1 MQRYTGAGH
10 NAGFG
15 GGVPGRGVV
24 AGGREKGRL
33 EPSSFHG
40 ANYPANLRRQ
50 PQVAPYKLKLGA
62 PDFYPQ
68 TLSCAEETLTKE
80 YVQSGYKDTVEG
92 IEEAREIVLSQIPYL
107 SKPDIATKCK
117 EALKKRFRAINESRA
132 QKRKAGQVY
141 GVPLSGSL
149 LTKPGMYPEQMHSNE
164 DTRRKWIEALVQ
176 PNRRLW
182 SLAEQVPRGFRRKS
196 LFNYLIRYNVPL
208 LRASWL
214 VKVTY
219 LNQVQTSSNN
229 VSSAAP
235 DSLRSQH
242 WTKDVIEYL
251 QLLLDELCSK
261 NGFFG
266 LPSSQEQ
273 SLPCLVAGDSPIKLK
288 TGASPASADV
298 EEPSLHFKWSY
309 MIRIV
314 QCHLMEQLLVPS
326 LLIEWVFN
334 QLQERDSTEVL
345 ELLLPIVLSLVDT
358 ITLSQ
363 TYIHMLVEI
372 LIQRLSD
379 ASPGSLSVKNNP
391 KRSSITSALVELLQ
405 YLILAVPDTF
415 VSLDCFPLPSV
426 VAPDV
431 YGKGALLKIAGG
443 GKIAS
448 SRRQNASRHLSCGYA
463 ICSVQR
469 RASDLSLVANPNLQV
484 RGAANV
490 VQALDKALV
499 TGNLTAAYTSVF
511 NYLSDTLMEET
522 WIKEVSPCLRSSLMW
537 MGAVELSL
545 VCSVFFICEW
555 ATCTFRD
562 CRTSQCQNVK
572 FSGSKDFSQVYMAVS
587 LLKDKMNEINNLSSS
602 KSSSQLAMKDHLKSG
617 TLNHSSIK
625 VTAMET
631 ASGFRDSTG
640 SIDENNKK
648 DIFSS
653 PGPLHD
659 IIVCWLDQ
667 HEISDASG
675 FKSVDVFMTE
685 LIRSGIFYPQTYV
698 RQLIVSGITIWNDS
712 LFDLENKTRHYKILK
727 HLPGFCL
734 FNILEEAKIAEDQV
748 LYEIVSTY
756 SSERRLVLSELSSGL
771 ATDANVEG
779 RVPLSSCLQKQPDLL
794 MDSTDDNHGRVAVQ
808 VEEVKLMI
816 SGREETK
823 KTKKGQTDLVD
834 SEEDVGHA
842 KTGCKDSSRTK
853 RQKLDKNVFPFQ
865 GSPLVQSDEEDFWWV
880 RKEQKQELFTVETIH
895 QSIEQTSGGKA
906 TVVQKTQNIAQL
918 AAARIDG
925 SQGAS
930 TSHVC
935 DNNLSCPHH
944 KPGTNSDILKDADHM
959 SMLTLAEVGKSLKR
973 LRLFERRSISIW
985 LLKSIKQLIEGDEV
999 KHSKANNS
1007 ISASTVQHSGKIASG
1022 WRFGEDELLSVL
1034 YIMDTC
1040 CDLLSSVRLL
1050 IWLLSKIYIGMTT
1063 SGQVG
1068 RGVMHPKHKENQVF
1082 QVAEAFLFSSLL
1094 RYENILIAMDLLPE
1108 VLSVSMNRTVHKS
1121 GERQST
1127 SVAFAY
1133 ARYFLRKYRDV
1144 TSVARWER
1152 NFRSTSDKRLLAELD
1167 SGKSITGDSII
1178 SGISSG
1184 EELDGHVHKKLNGK
1198 AGVLPSMK
1206 EIVQRQTDEF
1216 LRNLRENNATAPK
1229 NPSFSETEDSYQTA
1243 HDIVLGLADCI
1254 RQNGGANP
1262 DGDHSLV
1269 ASAVSAIVDNAG
1281 HAVAKHL
1288 DISGGNNPGVTSI
1301 NSLNLIQH
1309 ILDIHINSL
1318 ALLRETLGDR
1328 FSRIFEI
1335 SLAVEASSAVA
1346 ASFALP
1352 KAHRSQQ
1359 SSETHDESGNHA
1371 NEVPSNPSK
1380 CFNVKAVKVSAAVS
1394 ALVVG
1399 AIIYGV
1405 VSLERMMVVL
1415 RLKEGLDI
1423 LQFLRI
1429 SKASTNGVTHSI
1441 GNFKIDSSTEVLVH
1455 WFKILIGN
1463 CKTVYNGVIAEILG
1477 DSYVLAFSRLQRTL
1491 PLGIVLPPAYSIFAM
1506 VLWRPYLYDTSTSNH
1521 EDIQLYQSLLGAI
1534 SDITRHQ
1541 PFRDVC
1547 FRNMH
1552 LFYDLLAADVGD
1564 SEFAAIV
1571 ELRSPDECLK
1581 ALSPLRA
1588 RVFLNALLDCEIPVT
1603 MRDDG
1608 TYALEPGCAE
1618 ASTKND
1624 VKFPE
1629 RLIEILNVL
1638 QPAKFHWQWVELRLL
1653 LDEQSLIE
1661 KPKNVPYVKALR
1673 SLSPNAENFT
1683 LSEREKGLTEVIL
1696 SRLLV
1701 RPDAAPLYSELIHLL
1716 GKLQESFVMG
1726 IKWFLQGQDVLL
1738 GNNSV
1743 RQQLVNLTQRKGFPM
1758 KTQFWKPWGWS
1769 KLVGYA
1775 NANKSSKRKLEVTSI
1790 EEREVDGLIDSR
1802 KSSNSKSLN
1811 VGTSPE
1817 GHGSTQKY
1825 FTQEALAELVL
1836 PCIDRSSSEFR
1847 FVFAGD
1853 LIKHMGV
1860 ISEHIKATVWNGI
1873 NKLNSSNP
1881 SGNEGLSKPN
1891 GRKGIFSG
1899 SPNIRKHSPVP
1910 NDSTTPSASALRS
1923 SIWLRLQFIIRLLPV
1938 IIADSNMRQT
1948 LASSLLSL
1956 VGTRVVYEDADSL
1969 EPYMDDVLLDC
1980 PSESL
1985 FDRLLC
1991 VLHALLGNS
2000 QPSWLKTKPS
2010 SKPAVKFLRDL
2021 SAIDKEVTKSLQC
2034 ALDRMELPA
2043 TIRRRIQVAMPILP
2057 TSRLSSITC
2066 GPPLL
2071 SSAALSPFQC
2081 STSTAGPHQQFPLN
2095 WIPTNLSSRCKA
2107 ALPSQDPNMEI
2118 DPWTL
2123 LEDGTSC
2130 PNTNSGS
2137 NSANGVT
2144 GDHANLKACSFLK
2157 DSVRVRRTDLTYIG
2171 SLDEDS

>member
-24 AGGREKGRL
+24 AGGREKGRP

-40 ANYPANLRRQ
+40 ANYPLNSRRQ
-50 PQVAPYKLKLGA
+50 PQVAPYKLKCDKEPLNAKLGA

-68 TLSCAEETLTKE
+68 TSNCPEETLTKE

-92 IEEAREIVLSQIPYL
+92 IEEAREIVLSHIPYFC
-107 SKPDIATKCK
+107 KQNIAMKCK

-164 DTRRKWIEALVQ
+164 DTRRKWIEALSQ
-176 PNRRLW
+176 PNRRLL
-182 SLAEQVPRGFRRKS
+182 SLAEHIPRGFRRKS

-219 LNQVQTSSNN
+219 LNQVQLPSDDISS
-229 VSSAAP
+229 VGP
-235 DSLRSQH
+235 DNLRAHH
-242 WTKDVIEYL
+242 WTKDVVEYS
-251 QLLLDELCSK
+251 QQLLDELCSK
-261 NGFFG
+261 NGFSAP
-266 LPSSQEQ
+266 PSSQEQ
-273 SLPCLVAGDSPIKLK
+273 SLPYLIAGDNLTKLK
-288 TGASPASADV
+288 TGVSPAGADFQ
-298 EEPSLHFKWSY
+298 EPSLYFKWSY
-309 MIRIV
+309 MVRII
-314 QCHLMEQLLVPS
+314 QWHLMEQLLVPS

-334 QLQERDSTEVL
+334 QLQERDSAKVL
-345 ELLLPIVLSLVDT
+345 EFLLPIVLALVDT

-363 TYIHMLVEI
+363 THIHILVEI
-372 LIQRLSD
+372 LIQRISD

-391 KRSSITSALVELLQ
+391 KRSFITPALVDLLQ
-405 YLILAVPDTF
+405 HLILAVPDAF
-415 VSLDCFPLPSV
+415 VSLDCFPLPSI

-431 YGKGALLKIAGG
+431 YSKGALLKITGG
-443 GKIAS
+443 GRIVS
-448 SRRQNASRHLSCGYA
+448 SRRQNASPHFSCGYA

-469 RASDLSLVANPNLQV
+469 RASDLSSVANPNLQV
-484 RGAANV
+484 RGSANI

-499 TGNLTAAYTSVF
+499 TGNLRAAYTSVF
-511 NYLSDTLMEET
+511 NCLSDTLMEET
-522 WIKEVSPCLRSSLMW
+522 WIKEVSPCLLSSLMW

-555 ATCTFRD
+555 ATCNFRD

-572 FSGSKDFSQVYMAVS
+572 FSGSKDFSQVYMAIS
-587 LLKDKMNEINNLSSS
+587 LLKNKMDEISNLSSS
-602 KSSSQLAMKDHLKSG
+602 KSSSQLAMNNHLKSS
-617 TLNHSSIK
+617 TQNHSSMK
-625 VTAMET
+625 VTAMQN
-631 ASGFRDSTG
+631 ASGFRDNTN

-667 HEISDASG
+667 HEISDASE
-675 FKSVDVFMTE
+675 FKSVDVFMME
-685 LIRSGIFYPQTYV
+685 LIRNGIFYPQTYV
-698 RQLIVSGITIWNDS
+698 RQLIVSGITNWNDT
-712 LFDLENKTRHYKILK
+712 LFGLERKTRHYKILK

-734 FNILEEAKIAEDQV
+734 FDILEDARIAEDQV
-748 LYEIVSTY
+748 LYEIVSAY

-771 ATDANVEG
+771 DVNVER
-779 RVPLSSCLQKQPDLL
+779 RVPLSSCLHKQTDLQ
-794 MDSTDDNHGRVAVQ
+794 MDSSDDNHGRVIDQ
-808 VEEVKLMI
+808 VEEAKLMI
-816 SGREETK
+816 SGLLNLGYSTLLIESGREEVK
-823 KTKKGQTDLVD
+823 RNQKGQTGLID
-834 SEEDVGHA
+834 SEDDSSYA
-842 KTGCKDSSRTK
+842 KTGCKDSTRTK
-853 RQKLDKNVFPFQ
+853 RQKLDKNMFPFQ
-865 GSPLVQSDEEDFWWV
+865 GFPLVQSDEEEFWWV
-880 RKEQKQELFTVETIH
+880 KKEHKNDLFTVETIQ
-895 QSIEQTSGGKA
+895 QSVKQTNGVKA
-906 TVVQKTQNIAQL
+906 TVVQNTQNLAQL
-918 AAARIDG
+918 AAARIDA

-930 TSHVC
+930 TSHMC
-935 DNNLSCPHH
+935 DNKLSCPHH
-944 KPGTNSDILKDADHM
+944 KPGTDSDILKDVDQM

-973 LRLFERRSISIW
+973 LRLLERRSISIW
-985 LLKSIKQLIEGDEV
+985 LLKSIKELIEGDET
-999 KHSKANNS
+999 KLSKPNNS
-1007 ISASTVQHSGKIASG
+1007 ISAFTVQHSGKIASR
-1022 WRFGEDELLSVL
+1022 WRFGEDDLLSVL

-1040 CDLLSSVRLL
+1040 CDFLSSVRLL
-1050 IWLLSKIYIGMTT
+1050 IWLLSKVHPERST
-1063 SGQVG
+1063 SGQAG
-1068 RGVMHPKHKENQVF
+1068 RGVMQPKHKENQLF
-1082 QVAEAFLFSSLL
+1082 HLPEAFLFSSLL
-1094 RYENILIAMDLLPE
+1094 RYENILLATGLLPE
-1108 VLSVSMNRTVHKS
+1108 VLSVSMDVHKS
-1121 GERQST
+1121 AS
-1127 SVAFAY
+1127 
-1133 ARYFLRKYRDV
+1133 
-1144 TSVARWER
+1144 
-1152 NFRSTSDKRLLAELD
+1152 
-1167 SGKSITGDSII
+1167 
-1178 SGISSG
+1178 
-1184 EELDGHVHKKLNGK
+1184 EELDMHVHQKLNIN

-1206 EIVQRQTDEF
+1206 EIVQRQTEEV
-1216 LRNLRENNATAPK
+1216 LCNLKEKNTTAQK
-1229 NPSFSETEDSYQTA
+1229 SPSYSKKEDSYQTA
-1243 HDIVLGLADCI
+1243 HGVVLGLADCI

-1269 ASAVSAIVDNAG
+1269 VSAVSAIVGNAG
-1281 HAVAKHL
+1281 NAIAKHL
-1288 DISGGNNPGVTSI
+1288 DILGSNYPGVTSS
-1301 NSLNLIQH
+1301 NSSNLIRH
-1309 ILDIHINSL
+1309 TLDVHINSL
-1318 ALLRETLGDR
+1318 SLLKETLGER

-1346 ASFALP
+1346 ASFAPP
-1352 KAHRSQQ
+1352 KAHHSQQ
-1359 SSETHDESGNHA
+1359 SSETHDACGNHA
-1371 NEVPSNPSK
+1371 NDVPGNPTK
-1380 CFNVKAVKVSAAVS
+1380 GFNVKTEKVAAAVS

-1399 AIIYGV
+1399 AIIHGV
-1405 VSLERMMVVL
+1405 VSLERMVVVL

-1423 LQFLRI
+1423 LHFLRI
-1429 SKASTNGVTHSI
+1429 SKGSSNGVTHSI
-1441 GNFKIDSSTEVLVH
+1441 GNFKTDSSTEVLVH

-1491 PLGIVLPPAYSIFAM
+1491 PLGMVLPPAYSIFAM
-1506 VLWRPYLYDTSTSNH
+1506 VLWQPYLYETNTLNH
-1521 EDIQLYQSLLGAI
+1521 EDIQLYQSLLGVV

-1564 SEFAAIV
+1564 LEFAAII

-1588 RVFLNALLDCEIPVT
+1588 RLFLNALLDCEIPVT

-1608 TYALEPGCAE
+1608 TDALEPGCE
-1618 ASTKND
+1618 EVSTKND

-1629 RLIEILNVL
+1629 RLLEILNVL

-1661 KPKNVPYVKALR
+1661 KPKTMPYVKALR

-1683 LSEREKGLTEVIL
+1683 LSEREKGLTEIIL

-1769 KLVGYA
+1769 KLVRYA
-1775 NANKSSKRKLEVTSI
+1775 NANKSSKRKLEVASV
-1790 EEREVDGLIDSR
+1790 EEREVNGLIDSR
-1802 KSSNSKSLN
+1802 KSSTSNSQN
-1811 VGTSPE
+1811 VVRNPE
-1817 GHGSTQKY
+1817 ARGSTQKY
-1825 FTQEALAELVL
+1825 LTQEALAELVL
-1836 PCIDRSSSEFR
+1836 PCIDRSSTEFR
-1847 FVFAGD
+1847 FVFASD

-1860 ISEHIKATVWNGI
+1860 ISEHIKAAVWNGI
-1873 NKLNSSNP
+1873 KLTSSNH
-1881 SGNEGLSKPN
+1881 SGNEGFSKPN
-1891 GRKGIFSG
+1891 GRKGIYSS
-1899 SPNIRKHSPVP
+1899 SPNIGKHSPVP
-1910 NDSTTPSASALRS
+1910 NDSTIPSASALRS

-1948 LASSLLSL
+1948 LASSILSL

-1969 EPYMDDVLLDC
+1969 EPYLDVLFDC

-1991 VLHALLGNS
+1991 VLHALLGS
-2000 QPSWLKTKPS
+2000 SRPSWLKTKPG
-2010 SKPAVKFLRDL
+2010 SKPAVKFSRDL
-2021 SAIDKEVTKSLQC
+2021 SEIDKEVVKSLQC
-2034 ALDRMELPA
+2034 ALDCMELPA

-2057 TSRLSSITC
+2057 SSRLSSITC
-2066 GPPLL
+2066 SPPLL
-2071 SSAALSPFQC
+2071 SSAALLPFHC
-2081 STSTAGPHQQFPLN
+2081 STSTAEPHQQFPLS
-2095 WIPTNLSSRCKA
+2095 WIPTNLSSRCKVE
-2107 ALPSQDPNMEI
+2107 LPSQDPNMEI

-2123 LEDGTSC
+2123 LEDGTNC
-2130 PNTNSGS
+2130 PNANSGS
-2137 NSANGVT
+2137 NSTNGVT
-2144 GDHANLKACSFLK
+2144 GDHTNLKACSWLK
-2157 DSVRVRRTDLTYIG
+2157 GSVRVRRTDLTYIG

>member
-1 MQRYTGAGH
+1 M
-10 NAGFG
+10 
-15 GGVPGRGVV
+15 
-24 AGGREKGRL
+24 GRL
-33 EPSSFHG
+33 FVSG
-40 ANYPANLRRQ
+40 G
-50 PQVAPYKLKLGA
+50 LGA

-182 SLAEQVPRGFRRKS
+182 SLAEQVPRGFRRKL

-334 QLQERDSTEVL
+334 QL
-345 ELLLPIVLSLVDT
+345 
-358 ITLSQ
+358 Q

-602 KSSSQLAMKDHLKSG
+602 KSSSQLAMKDHLKSA

-712 LFDLENKTRHYKILK
+712 LFDLEKKTRHYKILK

-734 FNILEEAKIAEDQV
+734 FNILEEAKIAEDQAGS
-748 LYEIVSTY
+748 LWKF
-756 SSERRLVLSELSSGL
+756 
-771 ATDANVEG
+771 
-779 RVPLSSCLQKQPDLL
+779 CLQKQPDLL

-816 SGREETK
+816 SGLLNLGYSTLLAESGREETK

-973 LRLFERRSISIW
+973 LRLLERRSISIW

-1050 IWLLSKIYIGMTT
+1050 IWLLSKIYIGRTT

-1178 SGISSG
+1178 SGISS
-1184 EELDGHVHKKLNGK
+1184 
-1198 AGVLPSMK
+1198 
-1206 EIVQRQTDEF
+1206 
-1216 LRNLRENNATAPK
+1216 
-1229 NPSFSETEDSYQTA
+1229 
-1243 HDIVLGLADCI
+1243 DCI

-1281 HAVAKHL
+1281 HAIAKHL

-1346 ASFALP
+1346 ASFAPP

-1802 KSSNSKSLN
+1802 KSSNRKSLN

-1860 ISEHIKATVWNGI
+1860 ISEHIKAAVWNGI

-1991 VLHALLGNS
+1991 VLQALLGNS

-2081 STSTAGPHQQFPLN
+2081 STSAAGPHQQFPLN
-2095 WIPTNLSSRCKA
+2095 WIPTNLSRRCKA

>member
-15 GGVPGRGVV
+15 GGVPGRGMV
-24 AGGREKGRL
+24 AGGREKSRP
-33 EPSSFHG
+33 EPSTFHG
-40 ANYPANLRRQ
+40 ANYPPNLRRQ
-50 PQVAPYKLKLGA
+50 PQVAPYKLKCDKEPLNARLGA

-68 TLSCAEETLTKE
+68 TSSCAEETLTKE

-92 IEEAREIVLSQIPYL
+92 IEEAREIVLSQIPYF
-107 SKPDIATKCK
+107 SKPDIAAKCK

-164 DTRRKWIEALVQ
+164 DTRRKWIEALAQ
-176 PNRRLW
+176 PNRHLW

-219 LNQVQTSSNN
+219 LNQVQPSSNN
-229 VSSAAP
+229 VSSVAP
-235 DSLRSQH
+235 DSLRAQH

-261 NGFFG
+261 NGFFAP
-266 LPSSQEQ
+266 PSSQEQ

-314 QCHLMEQLLVPS
+314 QCHLMEQLFVPS

-334 QLQERDSTEVL
+334 QLQERDSAEVL
-345 ELLLPIVLSLVDT
+345 EFLLPIVLSLVDI

-391 KRSSITSALVELLQ
+391 KMSSITSALVELLQ

-415 VSLDCFPLPSV
+415 VSLDCFPLPSA

-431 YGKGALLKIAGG
+431 YGKGALLKITNGG
-443 GKIAS
+443 RIAS

-469 RASDLSLVANPNLQV
+469 RASDLSSVANPNLQV

-555 ATCTFRD
+555 ATCNFRD

-572 FSGSKDFSQVYMAVS
+572 FSGSKDFSQIYMAVS
-587 LLKDKMNEINNLSSS
+587 LLKDKMDEINNLSSS
-602 KSSSQLAMKDHLKSG
+602 KSNSQLAMKDHLKSG
-617 TLNHSSIK
+617 TLNHASIK
-625 VTAMET
+625 VTAMEN
-631 ASGFRDSTG
+631 ASGFRDCTS
-640 SIDENNKK
+640 SIYENNKK
-648 DIFSS
+648 DIFNS

-675 FKSVDVFMTE
+675 FKSVDVFMME

-698 RQLIVSGITIWNDS
+698 RQLIVSGITIWNGT
-712 LFDLENKTRHYKILK
+712 LFDLEKKTRHYKILK

-771 ATDANVEG
+771 ATDVNVEG
-779 RVPLSSCLQKQPDLL
+779 RVPLSSCLHKQPDLQ
-794 MDSTDDNHGRVAVQ
+794 MDSRDDNHGRVVDQ
-808 VEEVKLMI
+808 VEEVKFMI

-823 KTKKGQTDLVD
+823 KTKKGQTGLVD
-834 SEEDVGHA
+834 SEDDVAYA

-853 RQKLDKNVFPFQ
+853 RQKLDKDVFPFQ
-865 GSPLVQSDEEDFWWV
+865 GSPLVQSDEEDIWWV

-895 QSIEQTSGGKA
+895 QSVEQTSGGKA
-906 TVVQKTQNIAQL
+906 TVVQKTQNIAQI

-935 DNNLSCPHH
+935 DNNLSCPHR
-944 KPGTNSDILKDADHM
+944 KPGTNSDILKDVDHM

-973 LRLFERRSISIW
+973 LRLLERRSISIW

-1034 YIMDTC
+1034 YIIDTC
-1040 CDLLSSVRLL
+1040 CDLLSSARLL
-1050 IWLLSKIYIGMTT
+1050 IWLLSKIYMGMTT

-1068 RGVMHPKHKENQVF
+1068 RGVTHPKHKENQVF
-1082 QVAEAFLFSSLL
+1082 QVAESFLFSSLL
-1094 RYENILIAMDLLPE
+1094 RYENILLAMDLLPE

-1121 GERQST
+1121 GERQSA

-1144 TSVARWER
+1144 ASVARWER

-1167 SGKSITGDSII
+1167 NGRSITGDSII
-1178 SGISSG
+1178 SGISAG

-1216 LRNLRENNATAPK
+1216 LRNLKEKNTTAPK
-1229 NPSFSETEDSYQTA
+1229 NPSYSETEDSYQTA
-1243 HDIVLGLADCI
+1243 HDIVLGLTDCI

-1281 HAVAKHL
+1281 HAIAKHL

-1301 NSLNLIQH
+1301 NSLNLIQYT
-1309 ILDIHINSL
+1309 LDIHINSL
-1318 ALLRETLGDR
+1318 ALLRETLGER

-1346 ASFALP
+1346 ASFAPP

-1359 SSETHDESGNHA
+1359 SSETHDAGGNHA

-1380 CFNVKAVKVSAAVS
+1380 GFNVKAVKISAAVS

-1415 RLKEGLDI
+1415 RLKEGLNI

-1429 SKASTNGVTHSI
+1429 SKVSTNGVTHSI
-1441 GNFKIDSSTEVLVH
+1441 GNFKMDSSTEVL
-1455 WFKILIGN
+1455 
-1463 CKTVYNGVIAEILG
+1463 
-1477 DSYVLAFSRLQRTL
+1477 RTL

-1506 VLWRPYLYDTSTSNH
+1506 VLWRPYLYDASTSNH

-1564 SEFAAIV
+1564 SEFAAII

-1588 RVFLNALLDCEIPVT
+1588 RLFLNALLDCEIPVT

-1618 ASTKND
+1618 VSTKND
-1624 VKFPE
+1624 VKFPD

-1638 QPAKFHWQWVELRLL
+1638 QPAKFHWQWVDLRLL

-1661 KPKNVPYVKALR
+1661 KPKTVPYVKALR

-1683 LSEREKGLTEVIL
+1683 LSEREKGLTEIIL

-1726 IKWFLQGQDVLL
+1726 IKWFLQGQDILL

-1775 NANKSSKRKLEVTSI
+1775 NANKSSKRKLEVASI

-1811 VGTSPE
+1811 VATSPE

-1825 FTQEALAELVL
+1825 LTQEALAELVL

-1860 ISEHIKATVWNGI
+1860 ISEHIKAAVWNGI

-1969 EPYMDDVLLDC
+1969 EPYMDVLFDC

-2010 SKPAVKFLRDL
+2010 SKPFSHDL
-2021 SAIDKEVTKSLQC
+2021 SAIDKEVIKSLQC

-2043 TIRRRIQVAMPILP
+2043 TIRRRIQVTMPILP

-2081 STSTAGPHQQFPLN
+2081 SASTAGPHQQFPLN

-2144 GDHANLKACSFLK
+2144 DDHANLKACSFLK